1 MLPPGCSRIWNFGT
15 ELQAAASPIGSAF
28 AIVLMLIVFT
38 GPPAQA
44 QVFTTLHAFTG
55 GGDGS
60 APYAGLSMD
69 RAGNLYGTA
78 SSGGHSGGACGS
90 GCGSVF
96 KMERNGPSWLLVPL
110 YAFSGPDGATPQAR
124 VIIGSNGNLY
134 GTTTYGGSAGKG
146 VVFRLQP
153 PPAACK
159 TALCPWMETVLYSF
173 AGGSDGAY
181 PTFGDLTFDR
191 QGNIYGTTP
200 DGGSGSG
207 CQGGCGVVY
216 ELSPSSGGWTEKIL
230 YSFQGG
236 QDVDAPLARVIFDN
250 AGNLYGTAAFGGA
263 HQSGA
268 VYELTPFGLAWT
280 ESIIYSFT
288 DQSDGNEPYGGLIFD
303 GSGNLYGTTFA
314 GTTTVYELSP
324 SSGGWM
330 FTVLHAF
337 NAYEGS
343 VATLTFDA
351 AGNLYGTLA
360 LGIQEPQEVFRLTPS
375 GGQWTVTGFA
385 GDIGTFP
392 LGNVVLDASGN
403 LYTTAAE
410 YGQGYVFEVA
420 P

>member
-1 MLPPGCSRIWNFGT
+1 
-15 ELQAAASPIGSAF
+15 
-28 AIVLMLIVFT
+28 MLIVFT

-44 QVFTTLHAFTG
+44 QVFTTLHTFTG
-55 GGDGS
+55 GGDG
-60 APYAGLSMD
+60 ATPYAGLSMD

-159 TALCPWMETVLYSF
+159 TALCPWRETVLYSF

-236 QDVDAPLARVIFDN
+236 QDGEAPLAGVIFDN

-263 HQSGA
+263 YQGGA
-268 VYELTPFGLAWT
+268 VYELTPSGLAWT

-288 DQSDGNEPYGGLIFD
+288 GQSDGNEPYGGLIFD

-314 GTTTVYELSP
+314 GATTVYELSP

-330 FTVLHAF
+330 LTVLHAF

-360 LGIQEPQEVFRLTPS
+360 LGTQEAQEVFRLTPS
-375 GGQWTVTGFA
+375 GGQWAVTGFA
-385 GDIGTFP
+385 GDIGDFP

-410 YGQGYVFEVA
+410 YGQGYVFEVT

>member
-15 ELQAAASPIGSAF
+15 KLQAAASPMGSAL
-28 AIVLMLIVFT
+28 AIVLMLIVFP
-38 GPPAQA
+38 GRPVQA
-44 QVFTTLHAFTG
+44 QVFTTLHTFTG
-55 GGDGS
+55 GGDG
-60 APYAGLSMD
+60 ATPYAGLSMD

-90 GCGSVF
+90 GCGTVF

-110 YAFSGPDGATPQAR
+110 YEFNGPDGAVPQAR
-124 VIIGSNGNLY
+124 VIIGPNGNLY
-134 GTTTYGGSAGKG
+134 GTTTYGGSAGQG

-159 TALCPWMETVLYSF
+159 TALCPWRETVLYSF

-230 YSFQGG
+230 YNFQGG
-236 QDVDAPLARVIFDN
+236 QDGIAPYAGVIFDN

-263 HQSGA
+263 YQGGA
-268 VYELTPFGLAWT
+268 VYELTPSGLAWT

-288 DQSDGNEPYGGLIFD
+288 GQSDGSEPYGGLIFD
-303 GSGNLYGTTFA
+303 GSGNLYGTTLVLA
-314 GTTTVYELSP
+314 TTVYELSP
-324 SSGGWM
+324 SSGSW
-330 FTVLHAF
+330 TLNVLHAF
-337 NAYEGS
+337 GAYQGS
-343 VATLTFDA
+343 AATLTFDS

-360 LGIQEPQEVFRLTPS
+360 DAAQEVFRLTPS
-375 GGQWTVTGFA
+375 GGQWTLTGFA
-385 GDIGTFP
+385 GDIGAFP

-410 YGQGYVFEVA
+410 FGQGYVFEVT